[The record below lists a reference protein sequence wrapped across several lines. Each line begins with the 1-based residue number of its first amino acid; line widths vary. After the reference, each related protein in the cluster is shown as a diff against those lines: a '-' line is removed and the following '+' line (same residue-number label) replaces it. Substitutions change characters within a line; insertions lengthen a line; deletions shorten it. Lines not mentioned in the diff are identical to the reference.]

1 MMNSDAI
8 VLIECLIPAAIPS
21 GKPESIYDANKSC
34 TPSVDPPP
42 VFSSASVEDS
52 PNLAFH
58 ETQNFTPSQ
67 VMFVII

>member
-1 MMNSDAI
+1 MMNSDAMA
-8 VLIECLIPAAIPS
+8 LMECEISAAIPS
-21 GKPESIYDANKSC
+21 GKPESFNDASKSC

-42 VFSSASVEDS
+42 AFSSASVEGS

-67 VMFVII
+67 VMFVVI

>member
-1 MMNSDAI
+1 MMNSDAM
-8 VLIECLIPAAIPS
+8 VVMECWIFAAIPS
-21 GKPESIYDANKSC
+21 GKPESINDASKTC

-67 VMFVII
+67 VMFVVI